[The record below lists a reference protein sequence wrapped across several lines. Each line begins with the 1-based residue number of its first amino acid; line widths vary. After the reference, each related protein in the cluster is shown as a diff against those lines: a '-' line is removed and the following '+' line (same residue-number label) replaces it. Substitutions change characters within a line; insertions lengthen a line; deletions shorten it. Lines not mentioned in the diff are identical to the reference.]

1 MTELIQMLGEANI
14 KEPLQAL
21 DLKAKGSPPAPAG
34 GGPHHSLEPWSDEVK
49 AAAALQVAWRDTASR
64 RTLMTPVT
72 ASHASSLLAARTAR
86 VLAVMRQAPILFVD
100 LYTEGDR
107 AHAISEELDE
117 MPGIVLC
124 DFSSGESSFMTPS
137 PTGPKVVIAALA
149 QERDPLGFVSSERFR
164 SFLKESAGWF
174 NTTLVNGPSPLDSA
188 ASLLAAQHCDGCVL
202 LVEEGVSRL
211 DDLEQTRRLMLQAG
225 CRILGFLYLQGGA
238 RRRPNKGN
246 G

>member
-1 MTELIQMLGEANI
+1 MTELILMLGEVNI

-21 DLKAKGSPPAPAG
+21 DLKAKSASITPSG
-34 GGPHHSLEPWSDEVK
+34 GDSHGSLEPWSDEVK
-49 AAAALQVAWRDTASR
+49 AAAALQVAWRDVASR
-64 RTLMTPVT
+64 RTLIAPVT
-72 ASHASSLLAARTAR
+72 TSNAASLVAARTAR

-137 PTGPKVVIAALA
+137 PSGPKVVIAALS
-149 QERDPLGFVSSERFR
+149 QERDPLGFVSSDRFR
-164 SFLKESAGWF
+164 SFLKESANWF

-202 LVEEGVSRL
+202 LVEEGVTRL
-211 DDLEQTRRLMLQAG
+211 DHLEQVRKLMAQAG
-225 CRILGFLYLQGGA
+225 CRILGFLYLQGG
-238 RRRPNKGN
+238 RRRPGKGN